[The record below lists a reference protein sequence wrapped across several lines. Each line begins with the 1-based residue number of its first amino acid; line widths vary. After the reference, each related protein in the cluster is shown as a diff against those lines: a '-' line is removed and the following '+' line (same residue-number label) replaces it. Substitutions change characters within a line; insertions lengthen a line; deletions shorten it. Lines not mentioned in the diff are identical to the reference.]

1 MKLNAC
7 CDETG
12 IEIRF
17 HGRGGQGAVVAS
29 KILAVAAF
37 FEGKFVQSF
46 PTFGVERRGAPVA
59 AFIRIDTKNILIR
72 SAVYNPHHIVVL
84 DPSLLDAIDVFSGM
98 KSNGWVIV
106 NAKSPEKTLDLQV
119 SRKLTYNIAVVDAT
133 AIAVK
138 NGIGTKTTPIVN
150 TTILGAFS
158 RATGLV
164 QLDSIAKAMEKSFGK
179 RAEANITAATEAY
192 NSTACYPTDAISHTK
207 QKVGV

>member
-7 CDETG
+7 CDEPG

-37 FEGKFVQSF
+37 LEGKFVQSF

-133 AIAVK
+133 TIAVK
-138 NGIGTKTTPIVN
+138 NGIGTKTT
-150 TTILGAFS
+150 
-158 RATGLV
+158 
-164 QLDSIAKAMEKSFGK
+164 
-179 RAEANITAATEAY
+179 
-192 NSTACYPTDAISHTK
+192 
-207 QKVGV
+207 